1 MLLAVT
7 MLAGS
12 EVCAQELTYLGEI
25 RYSKDDAAIEAAGGA
40 LEFYNNAACEINS
53 EQGKYMFSANEP
65 VVMEWLDAD
74 RTVYIKAVPTA
85 WHELGT
91 ADAETGAVT
100 FITATETAANGGGS
114 GARQTTRGASLNGQ
128 LGPSATSGL
137 NARTRAIGD
146 AIAVTL
152 VKTDGR
158 TAVYKF
164 QMPADGSN
172 VTVTAAFPEHVPAA
186 LGDKDYDHIRF
197 LDFDVDA
204 TTGGVTR
211 WIRPTSEVDGLI
223 YVLDGT
229 ETMLGTPG
237 EDEDHINEAWYVCLT
252 PATENSGK
260 GLVYAGAGID
270 NHVLSIADFCNV
282 HLILADGCLMTV
294 DGTGTGE
301 DAISG
306 SDRSGSLTIY
316 RQYDP
321 DDANPP
327 TEGALS
333 ITGKGCGIFAQGNLT
348 INGGQISARSTNAV
362 ALAAKDNLAIYGGK
376 VTASAISAQNDVTL
390 GLSAADDYIK
400 AGSFA
405 ATSGAVKTAAG
416 CRFVALD
423 ESADEGLPTAT
434 AIVPG
439 GAQAH
444 TPAAAGDG
452 FAVSDIAGRTLRPL
466 DGYLLGLCP
475 GLGVDLSNSPAS
487 ALAFTMTEGGTATH
501 YYIYKENDALTLSV
515 GGVNDGFNGTVY
527 EAGTPVEILQEN
539 PTDPTA
545 MPTACTEFDEDAHS
559 MDMPAEDLKIVAYRA
574 YKTDVNYLDWNSDEN
589 KYDSKT
595 CSKAYILDGH
605 DHMLYGVNGG
615 WYVLVA
621 KAGETSGWMKDVNGQ
636 WMLTGNGNLFEC
648 HGDVSIILAD
658 DAALS
663 VGSESNFFRTN
674 NKSAL
679 FKASGNLNF
688 YTQSVPKEVKGT
700 DVNVTPTDNRG
711 RIDYNTSGVSG
722 DYGIIANGS
731 ITLTN
736 VKLTVKG
743 WSSGEGNIIYSPNEI
758 NIIGGQIHIE
768 NYVSMAFS
776 VGGKINLNWVLPSDE
791 FYGGKIAGTVSLAS
805 KKYFLQKNTSN
816 IYLGEYLGSQIAGKN
831 LVGLVIINSDG
842 TGSSTNHAVVS
853 NFGET
858 FEIVQSGDGT
868 QLVSAMATGMFK
880 TGEFQLSKLEGEVDG
895 KHFDC
900 SGIIP
905 GVANPIWVAD
915 ESALTEDASGHSTLS
930 GTSTLGEVGL
940 AGTGN
945 NEDMNEKSAA
955 ASEIFATQSMH
966 TVATGDG
973 QSNSVDLC
981 AKSVAGESYRYSYQ
995 NENGITTVEID
1006 GDGITVPP
1014 VDEATKLTRDDAE
1027 AIFTSTSPAS
1037 ELSIVLNGT
1046 DITASS
1052 SPATISFTVNGTA
1065 PVQKIYVFHYV
1076 DDAWKIEGSGEPKT
1090 VTVTVDKLSR
1100 TRAGGAERPKASF
1113 VPMDIDPYKVLPKG
1127 AVVLFMSQNQLLS
1140 IANFQ
1145 RENPDL
1151 VNKARARGSL
1161 MIDTTTPETTA
1172 LVAHAMVTERAEPV
1186 DGHWYGLDGRRLP
1199 SAPTAKGVYVHRGRK
1214 VVIR

>member
-74 RTVYIKAVPTA
+74 RTVYIKATPNPG
-85 WHELGT
+85 HKLGV
-91 ADAETGAVT
+91 ADAETHAVT
-100 FITATETAANGGGS
+100 FITATETVAMSGGNG
-114 GARQTTRGASLNGQ
+114 
-128 LGPSATSGL
+128 
-137 NARTRAIGD
+137 ARTRADGD
-146 AIAVTL
+146 AITVTL
-152 VKTDGR
+152 VRTDGQ
-158 TAVYKF
+158 AGIYKF
-164 QMPADGSN
+164 QMPAAVNGIASD

-252 PATENSGK
+252 PATTNDGK

-294 DGTGTGE
+294 DVTGTSE

-321 DDANPP
+321 NATTPSA
-327 TEGALS
+327 EGALS
-333 ITGKGCGIFAQGNLT
+333 ITGKGCGIFAKGNLT

-423 ESADEGLPTAT
+423 ESAGEGLPTAT

-475 GLGVDLSNSPAS
+475 GLGVAQSNPSAP
-487 ALAFTMTEGGTATH
+487 ALAFTMAGDETTH
-501 YYIYKENDALTLSV
+501 YYIYKENDALTLTV
-515 GGVNDGFNGTVY
+515 GGVNDGFNRTVY
-527 EAGTPVEILQEN
+527 EAATPVEILQDN
-539 PTDPTA
+539 RTATAPTA
-545 MPTACTEFDEDAHS
+545 MPTAYTGFVEEAHT
-559 MDMPAEDLKIVAYRA
+559 MFMPAKDLKIVAYRA

-736 VKLTVKG
+736 VKLTVEG
-743 WSSGEGNIIYSPNEI
+743 RSSGEGNIIYSPNDI

-816 IYLGEYLGSQIAGKN
+816 IYLGEYPGSQIAGKN
-831 LVGLVIINSDG
+831 LVGLVKIYPG
-842 TGSSTNHAVVS
+842 AFAGSSTNHAVVS

-880 TGEFQLSKLEGEVDG
+880 TGEFQFSKLEGEVDG
-895 KHFDC
+895 KLVDC
-900 SGIIP
+900 SGFVP
-905 GVANPIWVAD
+905 GGANPIWLTD
-915 ESALTEDASGHSTLS
+915 EAALTEDGSGHGTLS

-940 AGTGN
+940 AGTGKSEN
-945 NEDMNEKSAA
+945 LNEMTAA
-955 ASEIFATQSMH
+955 ASEILATQSMH
-966 TVATGDG
+966 TVATCDG
-973 QSNSVDLC
+973 QSSTVDLC
-981 AKSVAGESYRYSYQ
+981 AKSVAGESNRYSYQ
-995 NENGITTVEID
+995 TESGQVVVEVD
-1006 GDGITVPP
+1006 VPTVPP
-1014 VDEATKLTRDDAE
+1014 VDEATKLTHEDAE
-1027 AIFTSTSPAS
+1027 AIINSVTSANQLAT
-1037 ELSIVLNGT
+1037 VLCA
-1046 DITASS
+1046 DITATS

-1076 DDAWKIEGSGEPKT
+1076 DGGWKIEGSGEPKT

-1172 LVAHAMVTERAEPV
+1172 LVAHAMVTEREQPG